1 VLVDSPPLASEPRS
15 RGRTS
20 GPSEP
25 SQREP
30 RAPAGRRPAQ
40 RRPRDEAPDSDQS
53 DWDVD
58 PSPRGRPTS
67 QRRHSYYRDGR
78 SRSPVAATASPA
90 HRWGLGL
97 APLAS
102 ASPTPAPAPVVTAPT
117 PVHHG
122 ADGRSAED
130 KVMGIL
136 RAQYQGTVADALRS
150 AATKCGDATS
160 YVDVSREKN
169 SIIQD
174 LQAVIARVH
183 KAPDGA
189 LPASTLEELEALAWE
204 VSHGPRGND
213 MPYAYAAAMR
223 DLADEIDP
231 RAGGSRKMRERL
243 EKNAAAGRKLSS
255 HSSGGA
261 SAGAGGGGGGSSGGT
276 ARTQAPATQQRRDP
290 QPRDPQS
297 RGGRG
302 PSRGQ
307 RDDRRPGQGR
317 DWTGR

>member
-1 VLVDSPPLASEPRS
+1 MS
-15 RGRTS
+15 
-20 GPSEP
+20 
-25 SQREP
+25 
-30 RAPAGRRPAQ
+30 
-40 RRPRDEAPDSDQS
+40 
-53 DWDVD
+53 
-58 PSPRGRPTS
+58 
-67 QRRHSYYRDGR
+67 
-78 SRSPVAATASPA
+78 
-90 HRWGLGL
+90 
-97 APLAS
+97 
-102 ASPTPAPAPVVTAPT
+102 
-117 PVHHG
+117 
-122 ADGRSAED
+122 
-130 KVMGIL
+130 IL

-160 YVDVSREKN
+160 FADVSREKN

-174 LQAVIARVH
+174 LQAIIARVH

-204 VSHGPRGND
+204 VSYGPRGND

-243 EKNAAAGRKLSS
+243 EKNAAAGRKLNS
-255 HSSGGA
+255 HSAGGA
-261 SAGAGGGGGGSSGGT
+261 SGGGGGGGSAGGGA
-276 ARTQAPATQQRRDP
+276 ARTHAPSTQQRREP
-290 QPRDPQS
+290 QPRDTPS

-302 PSRGQ
+302 PTRGQ